1 MSIINIIRNKLYF
14 KIAYLILAIIFV
26 SIIGEI
32 TIIPKIYSRI
42 MLVWGTVLIL
52 LDIIEKRILNN
63 IVYKIPLLIFLII
76 EFVSMI
82 YNKAFGDI
90 KYILVNFILF
100 FVIFDLDDKSI
111 ERIKGEMLK
120 ISMTFIIITMALT
133 AGELVMMFTK
143 TIITIGENVYGYIDQ
158 TNRGL
163 FQNEN
168 GMGIISALSILITIL
183 LFNLTKNNKKIMALG
198 VINILMQVYIVFISK
213 ATSGQLS
220 LFVFLGIFIFF
231 MVKNKYF
238 KIIYSIIGIGGI
250 VFFLNKIIESKRY
263 ITMLN
268 GRYDLWVN
276 AIDVSKRNLI
286 LGVSSS
292 KFVEVMKANSK
303 VDLWGIETGGI
314 HNIFIQVL
322 TVNGM
327 ISLIILIV
335 FILLCFYVS
344 VNYLKNREIN
354 KDTILNT
361 SIFSFVAAIIFINCF
376 ESNLIYI
383 VSFISL
389 LSWIF
394 LAYGILIIIKSK

>member
-335 FILLCFYVS
+335 FILLCFYVA

-361 SIFSFVAAIIFINCF
+361 SIFSFIAAIIFINCF

-389 LSWIF
+389 LFWIF

>member
-42 MLVWGTVLIL
+42 MLVWGIVLIL
-52 LDIIEKRILNN
+52 LDIIDKRILNN

-183 LFNLTKNNKKIMALG
+183 LFNLTKNNRKTMALG

-220 LFVFLGIFIFF
+220 LFVFLGVFIFF

-250 VFFLNKIIESKRY
+250 VVFLNKIIESKRY

-276 AIDVSKRNLI
+276 AIDVSRRNLI

-303 VDLWGIETGGI
+303 VDLWGIESGGI

-344 VNYLKNREIN
+344 VNYLKNREI
-354 KDTILNT
+354 KEDTILNT
-361 SIFSFVAAIIFINCF
+361 SIFSFIAAIIFINCF

-389 LSWIF
+389 LFWIF
-394 LAYGILIIIKSK
+394 LAYGILITIKSK

>member
-322 TVNGM
+322 TANGM